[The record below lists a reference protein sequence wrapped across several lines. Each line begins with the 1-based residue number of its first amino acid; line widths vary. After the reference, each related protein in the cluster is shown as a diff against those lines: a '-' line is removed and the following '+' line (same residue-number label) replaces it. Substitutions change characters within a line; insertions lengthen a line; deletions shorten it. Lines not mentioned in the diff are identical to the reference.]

1 MNILCKYCNNFKLD
15 TDFSLS
21 QIKIKS
27 PKCKECRKEYSKQYY
42 SENKEEKIEYSK
54 QYRTKNKE
62 KIKENKKQYR
72 IEHKEER
79 REYDKQHYIKNK
91 EEKIEYSKQYYA
103 ENKEKIKEN
112 NKQYY
117 TEHKE
122 EIKENTKQYSIK
134 NKENRNQHQKNR
146 KKNDPAFKLRTN
158 ISITIYKALHK
169 NSSLKNGQST
179 LKHLSYTIE
188 ELKNY
193 LELLLEPWMTW
204 ENHGQY
210 NAKTWDKND
219 QSTWVWNLDHIT
231 PQTHTLYTSMEDDN
245 FKKCWALE
253 NLRPYNAK
261 KNIEEGNNRSQEEII
276 KIKNDIKERLE
287 NINRKK

>member
-62 KIKENKKQYR
+62 KIKEN
-72 IEHKEER
+72 
-79 REYDKQHYIKNK
+79 N
-91 EEKIEYSKQYYA
+91 
-103 ENKEKIKEN
+103 
-112 NKQYY
+112 
-117 TEHKE
+117 
-122 EIKENTKQYSIK
+122 KQYSIK